1 MIYREIKS
9 RGDDRTSAAYRL
21 AAIIDRM
28 ATTDDVD
35 TLVEFEQL
43 AEEHYAEFGQYA
55 DRILDRINDLQSSLT
70 AIHDEQ
76 TRLRDLAQ
84 MRQTR
89 ADRLREALRRYM
101 EQCNL
106 SELFTDLHTVKLKR
120 NPPAVE
126 VQHEAIVPAEYRRVE
141 MVEKTS
147 IDKKA
152 IAEALKMG
160 IPVDGCAL
168 IQRTR
173 LEVI

>member
-1 MIYREIKS
+1 MIYREVKS
-9 RGDDRTSAAYRL
+9 RDDDRTSAAYRL

-55 DRILDRINDLQSSLT
+55 DRILDRINDLDASVS
-70 AIHDEQ
+70 AIVDEQ
-76 TRLRDLAQ
+76 SRLRELAQ
-84 MRQTR
+84 MRQIR
-89 ADRLREALRRYM
+89 AERLREALRRYM

-126 VQHEAIVPAEYRRVE
+126 IQHEAIVPAEFRRVE
-141 MVEKTS
+141 LIEKTS

-152 IAEALKMG
+152 IAEQLKMG

-173 LEVI
+173 LEVK

>member
-1 MIYREIKS
+1 MIYREVKS
-9 RGDDRTSAAYRL
+9 RDDDKTSAAYQL

-28 ATTDDVD
+28 ATTEDVD

-55 DRILDRINDLQSSLT
+55 DRILDRINDLDASVS
-70 AIHDEQ
+70 AIVDEQ
-76 TRLRDLAQ
+76 SRLRELAQ
-84 MRQTR
+84 MRQMR
-89 ADRLREALRRYM
+89 AERLREALRRYM

-126 VQHEAIVPAEYRRVE
+126 IQHEAIVPAEFRRVE
-141 MVEKTS
+141 IIEKTS

-152 IAEALKMG
+152 IAEQLKMG

-173 LEVI
+173 LEVK